1 MVIEHSCGNTL
12 TNIYKGLLTIFMDYV
27 LLVIGLALITF
38 CADMLTRGCVGMAA
52 RFNVPEFIIGLTVM
66 AVGTSMPELTVS
78 MMSALKG
85 SSSMAIGNVTG
96 SNLFNTLIILG
107 ICAMIK
113 PIEISKENVRR
124 DIPICVGVSLL
135 LWIATADR
143 LLGISAVD
151 TINRVEG
158 IILLMLY
165 VATIIFSIRSSKKTQ
180 TEESNEPQMGWVKII
195 GFIIIGLVGLIYGGN
210 ICLDSA
216 TAIAR
221 AWGVSESIIAITIV
235 AAGTS
240 LPELASS
247 LSAIISKKPSL
258 ALGNILGSNVANILL
273 ILGASSSIKPLTM
286 GDITHLD
293 LGMVVGSAAMLLLSA
308 LVMGKRRITRVEGLL
323 FFLVYVAYVVVL
335 MK

>member
-1 MVIEHSCGNTL
+1 
-12 TNIYKGLLTIFMDYV
+12 MDYI
-27 LLVIGLALITF
+27 LLIIGLALLTF
-38 CADMLTRGCVGMAA
+38 CADLLTRGCVGMAA
-52 RFNVPEFIIGLTVM
+52 RFRVPEFIIGLTVM

-78 MMSALKG
+78 MISAIKG

-96 SNLFNTLIILG
+96 SNLFNTLVILG
-107 ICAMIK
+107 ICAMVR
-113 PIEISKENVRR
+113 PVDISKENIRR

-143 LLGISAVD
+143 LFGISDVD

-158 IILLMLY
+158 IILLLLY
-165 VATIIFSIRSSKKTQ
+165 VATIIYSIRSGKKDGGAQ
-180 TEESNEPQMGWVKII
+180 AESDEPQMGWGKIL
-195 GFIIIGLVGLIYGGN
+195 GFIVIGLAGLIYGGN
-210 ICLDSA
+210 MCLESA

-247 LSAIISKKPSL
+247 LSAVLSKKPSL
-258 ALGNILGSNVANILL
+258 ALGNIIGSNVANILL
-273 ILGASSSIKPLTM
+273 ILGASASIKPLTM
-286 GDITHLD
+286 GTITQLD
-293 LGMVVGSAAMLLLSA
+293 LGMVVGSAVLLMLA
-308 LVMGKRRITRVEGLL
+308 ATFVGKRRITRLEGVL
-323 FFLVYVAYVVVL
+323 FFLVYVAYVIVL

>member
-1 MVIEHSCGNTL
+1 
-12 TNIYKGLLTIFMDYV
+12 MDYI
-27 LLVIGLALITF
+27 LLIIGLALLTF
-38 CADMLTRGCVGMAA
+38 CADLLTRGCVGMAA
-52 RFNVPEFIIGLTVM
+52 RFRVPEFIIGLTVM

-78 MMSALKG
+78 MISALKG

-96 SNLFNTLIILG
+96 SNIFNTLVILG
-107 ICAMIK
+107 ICAMVQPVI
-113 PIEISKENVRR
+113 ISKENVRR

-143 LLGISAVD
+143 LFGISDVN

-158 IILLMLY
+158 IILFVLY
-165 VATIIFSIRSSKKTQ
+165 IATIIYSIRSGKKDSDAQ
-180 TEESNEPQMGWVKII
+180 AESGEPQMGWGKII
-195 GFIIIGLVGLIYGGN
+195 IFIVIGLAGLIYGGN
-210 ICLDSA
+210 MCLESA

-247 LSAIISKKPSL
+247 LSAIINKKPSL
-258 ALGNILGSNVANILL
+258 ALGNIIGSNVANILL
-273 ILGASSSIKPLTM
+273 ILGASASIKPLTM
-286 GDITHLD
+286 GTITQLD
-293 LGMVVGSAAMLLLSA
+293 LGMVVGSAVLLLLSA
-308 LVMGKRRITRVEGLL
+308 LMVGKRRITRVEGAL
-323 FFLVYVAYVVVL
+323 FFTAYVAYVVIL